1 MGFFMK
7 IPENSIF
14 AMLLRQSWWVSALV
28 ALATFAVVQNFM
40 AWGYALFATL
50 PFIVIT
56 LMVAWKQAFGPKG
69 ARVEKALEKIRSMA
83 WEDFAQALER
93 GYKAEGYTVKRVEGV
108 ADFEL
113 EKLGYL
119 TLVSARRWKAGRT
132 GIEPLRELAVA
143 GEQREARECQYAVAG
158 ELTEQ
163 ARAFAKQKGVK
174 LVEGAE
180 LASLVRG

>member
-1 MGFFMK
+1 MKWK

-14 AMLLRQSWWVSALV
+14 AMLLRQGWWVSALA
-28 ALATFAVVQNFM
+28 ALATFVVVQNFM
-40 AWGYALFATL
+40 PWGYALFSTL
-50 PFIVIT
+50 PFTVIA
-56 LMVAWKQAFGPKG
+56 LMVAWKQVFGPGG
-69 ARVEKALEKIRSMA
+69 ARAEKALEKIRDMA

-93 GYKAEGYTVKRVEGV
+93 GYQAEGYTVRRVDGV

-119 TLVSARRWKAGRT
+119 TLVSARRWKAART
-132 GIEPLRELAVA
+132 GTEPLRELAAA
-143 GEQREARECQYAVAG
+143 GEKREARECQYVVAG

-163 ARAFAKQKGVK
+163 ARVFARQKGVK

-180 LASLVRG
+180 LARLVRG